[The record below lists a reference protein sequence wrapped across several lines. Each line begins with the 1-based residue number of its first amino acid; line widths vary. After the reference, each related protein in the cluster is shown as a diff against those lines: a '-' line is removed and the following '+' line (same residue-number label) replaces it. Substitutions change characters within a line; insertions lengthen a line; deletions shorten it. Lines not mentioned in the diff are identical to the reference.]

1 MIKQDIICRCGE
13 SVDESTPSDESAV
26 GITQKIGV
34 TGVTKTI
41 NKNTANT
48 KGIGTGGTQNTM
60 KTENAGSTKAA
71 AVATNVPKGIHEKL
85 LKLEPLSF
93 YLLHFILILICSN

>member
-34 TGVTKTI
+34 TGVTKSI
-41 NKNTANT
+41 KKNTANT
-48 KGIGTGGTQNTM
+48 KGTGIGGTQNTM
-60 KTENAGSTKAA
+60 KAENAGSTKAA
-71 AVATNVPKGIHEKL
+71 AVATNMPKGIHEKL

-93 YLLHFILILICSN
+93 FILHLNTHL